1 MGNEE
6 NLSLLGAVLSIII
19 IMSISTFLNFSFA
32 NAKNIRFEISACSVQ
47 GNSTYEKSGPCP
59 DPNSK
64 TELSNGPEV
73 TIAEPS
79 PKVSVVSEKGKTEPA
94 PKISSLEAADQV
106 EPKVS
111 SALNNG
117 IDGAGVEDET
127 NIIRYNFNDLH
138 ISGPEKEVDN
148 SPQQKAIPSPAQNVL
163 VPINPFGS
171 VTK

>member
-59 DPNSK
+59 DPNSD

-94 PKISSLEAADQV
+94 PKIRSLEAADQV
-106 EPKVS
+106 
-111 SALNNG
+111 A
-117 IDGAGVEDET
+117 
-127 NIIRYNFNDLH
+127 R
-138 ISGPEKEVDN
+138 
-148 SPQQKAIPSPAQNVL
+148 
-163 VPINPFGS
+163 
-171 VTK
+171 